1 MERARGSTLCGRIV
15 IKGEDPT
22 KVETGCGRVGLV
34 IMMLKNER
42 TKKKCA
48 ALGTAKDVF
57 CKLFGKRCGTI

>member
-1 MERARGSTLCGRIV
+1 M
-15 IKGEDPT
+15 
-22 KVETGCGRVGLV
+22 GLV